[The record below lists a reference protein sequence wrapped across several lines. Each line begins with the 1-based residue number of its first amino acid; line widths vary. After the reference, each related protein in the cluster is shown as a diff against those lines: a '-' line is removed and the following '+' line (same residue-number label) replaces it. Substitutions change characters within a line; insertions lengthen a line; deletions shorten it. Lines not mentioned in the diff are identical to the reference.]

1 MTGFVT
7 VPDPG
12 QACLVLFFA
21 PIVLDTPARFAAGC
35 AAVFLLGF
43 GVEAVGFLRRRREK
57 ALRRALRRSA
67 APTCCAAP
75 KDAGPSLARARAER
89 TAMFAAQLT
98 GAYLAMLVA
107 MMYETHL
114 FVLVVLGLAA
124 GHIVFQDEPGPPP
137 QGAASAPDGDFPR
150 RLQREDSASGSV
162 GVEPCCAVLEAE
174 DDDSAAGYAE
184 LSDQAQTTVS
194 LNNNNNNNNNTAAG
208 QGASAVRAH
217 DQH

>member
-35 AAVFLLGF
+35 AAVFILGF

-57 ALRRALRRSA
+57 ALRRALRRSGGA
-67 APTCCAAP
+67 ATCCAAP

-137 QGAASAPDGDFPR
+137 QGAASAPDVDLPR
-150 RLQREDSASGSV
+150 RLQREDSGSGSV
-162 GVEPCCAVLEAE
+162 GVEPCCAVLDAE
-174 DDDSAAGYAE
+174 DDDSAADYAE
-184 LSDQAQTTVS
+184 LSDQAQTTVR
-194 LNNNNNNNNNTAAG
+194 LNDNNNRAAG
-208 QGASAVRAH
+208 QSAASDVAIRGRET
-217 DQH
+217 

>member
-1 MTGFVT
+1 
-7 VPDPG
+7 
-12 QACLVLFFA
+12 VLFFA

-57 ALRRALRRSA
+57 ALRRALRRS
-67 APTCCAAP
+67 AAP

-194 LNNNNNNNNNTAAG
+194 LNNNNNNNNNTAE
-208 QGASAVRAH
+208 GASAVRAH